1 MTLSELQNLSLEQ
14 LEAMSDAELQ
24 AHCAELFPLVRT
36 PVKIEARKATL
47 AELKESNSQKMADL
61 AKRLSALK
69 L

>member
-1 MTLSELQNLSLEQ
+1 MTLSELQKLSLEQ
-14 LEAMSDAELQ
+14 LEARSDSELQ
-24 AHCAELFPLVRT
+24 NHCAELFPSVRT